1 MNPAAAAMR
10 LRLYLDAIKFE
21 HTIFAL
27 PFAFL
32 GMVLAQDGWPGW
44 RTFLWITVAM
54 AGARTGAMA
63 ANRLIDAQIDAANPR
78 TAERALPAGRMSRVE
93 MLGLASAGFALLH
106 IAAWQLNLLALALA
120 PVAMVTV
127 TLYSFTKRFTWL
139 SHWMLGLADG
149 IAPVGGWIAVRGDI
163 GAEAIVLAL
172 VVMFWIAG
180 FDVLYSLQDLGF
192 DRKRGLHSVP
202 ARFGTRRALQ
212 VARGSHAM
220 TVVVLIVLGLIAP
233 LAWPYWVGVGLIG
246 ALLIYEHALLR
257 NDLSRLNLA
266 FFNMNGYVAITALV
280 FTIAGVWVA

>member
-202 ARFGTRRALQ
+202 ARFGTQRALQ
-212 VARGSHAM
+212 VARASHAL

-257 NDLSRLNLA
+257 NDLSRLNIA
-266 FFNMNGYVAITALV
+266 FFNMNGYVAVTALV
-280 FTIAGVWVA
+280 FTVAGVWVA

>member
-202 ARFGTRRALQ
+202 ARFGTQRALQ
-212 VARGSHAM
+212 VARGSHAL

-257 NDLSRLNLA
+257 NDLSRLNIA
-266 FFNMNGYVAITALV
+266 FFNMNGYVAVTALV
-280 FTIAGVWVA
+280 FTVAGVWVA

>member
-63 ANRLIDAQIDAANPR
+63 ANRLIDARIDAANPR

-120 PVAMVTV
+120 PVAMVIV

-139 SHWMLGLADG
+139 SHWILGLADG
-149 IAPVGGWIAVRGDI
+149 IAPVGGWIAVRGEMS
-163 GAEAIVLAL
+163 AEAIVLAL

-202 ARFGTRRALQ
+202 ARFGTQRALQ
-212 VARGSHAM
+212 VARASHAF
-220 TVVVLIVLGLIAP
+220 TVVVLIVLGLLVP
-233 LAWPYWVGVGLIG
+233 LSWPYWVGVGLIG

-257 NDLSRLNLA
+257 NDLSRLDIA

>member
-63 ANRLIDAQIDAANPR
+63 ANRLIDAKIDAANPR

-120 PVAMVTV
+120 HTYPRAEVIATDISPAAVELARENIRDNHWEAGRIDVREGDLFDAVPCSLRGEVDIVVSNPPYVAESEWSGLPAEVRTEPYGALVAGPRGTEILERLAAEVGDWLRPSGTV
-127 TLYSFTKRFTWL
+127 AVEIGETQAEEVQEAFRA
-139 SHWMLGLADG
+139 GG
-149 IAPVGGWIAVRGDI
+149 IAAKI
-163 GAEAIVLAL
+163 
-172 VVMFWIAG
+172 
-180 FDVLYSLQDLGF
+180 
-192 DRKRGLHSVP
+192 H
-202 ARFGTRRALQ
+202 
-212 VARGSHAM
+212 
-220 TVVVLIVLGLIAP
+220 
-233 LAWPYWVGVGLIG
+233 
-246 ALLIYEHALLR
+246 
-257 NDLSRLNLA
+257 NDLAGRSR
-266 FFNMNGYVAITALV
+266 F
-280 FTIAGVWVA
+280 VWGGPIEP